1 MFSYHARRRMKNK
14 IWTCLII
21 LTIAAVNVSCNS
33 ETECKHIDSQ
43 VTSKE
48 AQSKDFQS
56 ENFEK
61 MLKIR
66 RNILV
71 LTIPLINTSPL
82 N

>member
-1 MFSYHARRRMKNK
+1 MKNK

-56 ENFEK
+56 ENSEK
-61 MLKIR
+61 NVEDTEEYSGSDLS
-66 RNILV
+66 
-71 LTIPLINTSPL
+71 LIHI
-82 N
+82 